1 MKYAKLI
8 FKNILR
14 NKRRTLL
21 TISSLVVSLFLII
34 SLATILT
41 EFDRGA
47 EEASPLR
54 LVSRH
59 AVSLGFVIP
68 MAHLQKMK
76 AVPGVKEAMPF
87 SWFGG
92 IWKDERNFFANFAV
106 DARKMRD
113 VIPEIKMSDADWQA
127 FINDRQGAIVG
138 AKLVKLY
145 GFTPGQRITLKSP
158 IYNESVEFI
167 IRGVYTGSDEK
178 TLYFQYDYLNELLP
192 AWAKDNVSTFSIVT
206 NTAEDVPR
214 VSQAID
220 SIFANTDAPTK
231 TESEREFAL
240 SFQTMIGGVKT
251 FLYAIMAAITFSLLL
266 VMGNTMAMTV
276 RERTKEVGTLKA
288 IGFQRGTITAL
299 FLGESLIV
307 ACIGAAIGIG
317 AAVLLFR
324 SIDMSLYIP
333 YVISFVPTGQTLL
346 LAFALSI
353 FVGLISVIYS
363 AYRVSGLTI
372 AEVQHSQHRRKKR
385 QHTRHCIHD
394 RFDGGGL
401 PDGDGAC
408 TRYRPDFVEQW
419 RAA

>member
-21 TISSLVVSLFLII
+21 TISSLVVSLFLIV

-41 EFDRGA
+41 EFERGSD
-47 EEASPLR
+47 EASPLR

-59 AVSLGFVIP
+59 AVSLGFILP
-68 MAHLQKMK
+68 MAHLQKIK
-76 AVPGVKEAMPF
+76 TVPGVKEAMPF

-92 IWKDERNFFANFAV
+92 IYIDEKNFFANFAV
-106 DARKMRD
+106 DARKLKE
-113 VIPEIKMSDADWQA
+113 VVPELKMPDADWQT

-138 AKLVKLY
+138 QKLVKLH

-158 IYNESVEFI
+158 IYNQSVEFI

-178 TLYFQYDYLNELLP
+178 TLYFHHDYINELLP
-192 AWAKDNVSTFSIVT
+192 DWGKDQVSTFSILV
-206 NTAEDVPR
+206 NTPEDVPR
-214 VSQAID
+214 VGQAID

-231 TESEREFAL
+231 TKSEREFAL
-240 SFQTMIGGVKT
+240 SFQTMMGGVKQ
-251 FLYAIMAAITFSLLL
+251 FLYGIMAAITFSLLL

-299 FLGESLIV
+299 FLSEALIV

-317 AAVLLFR
+317 AAVLIFN
-324 SIDMSLYIP
+324 SIDLGLYIP
-333 YVISFVPTGQTLL
+333 FFIKFIPTPQTLVA
-346 LAFALSI
+346 AFGLSI
-353 FVGLISVIYS
+353 LVGLISVIYS

-372 AEVQHSQHRRKKR
+372 AEALRS
-385 QHTRHCIHD
+385 T
-394 RFDGGGL
+394 
-401 PDGDGAC
+401 
-408 TRYRPDFVEQW
+408 E
-419 RAA
+419 

>member
-21 TISSLVVSLFLII
+21 TISSLVVSLFLIVC
-34 SLATILT
+34 LATVLT

-47 EEASPLR
+47 SEASPLR

-59 AVSLGFVIP
+59 AVSLTFVLPI
-68 MAHLQKMK
+68 AHLQKIK
-76 AVPGVKEAMPF
+76 AVPGVKEVIPF

-92 IWKDERNFFANFAV
+92 IYIDERNFFANFSV
-106 DARKMRD
+106 DARKLRD
-113 VIPEIKMSDADWQA
+113 VVPELKMTDAEWQA

-138 AKLVKLY
+138 QKLVKLH

-158 IYNESVEFI
+158 IYNQSVEFI
-167 IRGVYTGSDEK
+167 IRGIYTGSDEK
-178 TLYFQYDYLNELLP
+178 TLYFHHEYINEMLP
-192 AWAKDNVSTFSIVT
+192 EGMKDFAGTFSILA
-206 NTAEDVPR
+206 NSPEEVPR
-214 VSQAID
+214 IAQQID

-231 TESEREFAL
+231 TENEREFAM
-240 SFQTMIGGVKT
+240 SFQTMMGGVKQ
-251 FLYAIMAAITFSLLL
+251 FLYGIMAAITFSLLL

-299 FLGESLIV
+299 FLIEALIL

-317 AAVLLFR
+317 AAVLIFN
-324 SIDMSLYIP
+324 SIDLGLYIP
-333 YVISFVPTGQTLL
+333 FFIAFVPTKQTLI
-346 LAFALSI
+346 AVFVLSI
-353 FVGLISVIYS
+353 LVGLISVIYS

-372 AEVQHSQHRRKKR
+372 AEALRS
-385 QHTRHCIHD
+385 T
-394 RFDGGGL
+394 
-401 PDGDGAC
+401 
-408 TRYRPDFVEQW
+408 E
-419 RAA
+419 

>member
-41 EFDRGA
+41 EFDRGT

-76 AVPGVKEAMPF
+76 TVPGVKEAMPF

-92 IWKDERNFFANFAV
+92 IYKDERNFFANFAV

-158 IYNESVEFI
+158 IYNQEVEFI

-192 AWAKDNVSTFSIVT
+192 AWAKDQVSTFSIVA

-214 VSQAID
+214 VGQAID

-240 SFQTMIGGVKT
+240 SFQTMMGGVKT

-299 FLGESLIV
+299 FLGEALIV

-317 AAVLLFR
+317 AAALLFR
-324 SIDMSLYIP
+324 SVDLSLYIP
-333 YVISFVPTGQTLL
+333 NLISFIPTNETLGI
-346 LAFALSI
+346 AFGLSI
-353 FVGLISVIYS
+353 LVGFVSVIYS

-372 AEVQHSQHRRKKR
+372 AEALRS
-385 QHTRHCIHD
+385 T
-394 RFDGGGL
+394 
-401 PDGDGAC
+401 
-408 TRYRPDFVEQW
+408 E
-419 RAA
+419 

>member
-1 MKYAKLI
+1 MKFAKLI

-14 NKRRTLL
+14 NKLRTLL
-21 TISSLVVSLFLII
+21 TISSLVVSLFLIV

-41 EFDRGA
+41 EFERGT

-68 MAHLQKMK
+68 MAHLQKIK
-76 AVPGVKEAMPF
+76 QVPGVKEAMPF

-92 IWKDERNFFANFAV
+92 IYKDERNFFANFAV
-106 DARKMRD
+106 DPRKLKD
-113 VIPEIKMSDADWQA
+113 VLPEVKMSDADWQA
-127 FINDRQGAIVG
+127 FINDRQGAVVG
-138 AKLVKLY
+138 QKLVKLY
-145 GFTPGQRITLKSP
+145 GFTPGQRVTLKSP
-158 IYNESVEFI
+158 IYNQSVEFI
-167 IRGVYTGSDEK
+167 VRGVYTGSDEK
-178 TLYFQYDYLNELLP
+178 TLYFHYDYLNELLP
-192 AWAKDNVSTFSIVT
+192 AWAKDQVSTFSILA

-220 SIFANTDAPTK
+220 SIFVNTDAPTK

-240 SFQTMIGGVKT
+240 SFQTMMGGVKQ
-251 FLYAIMAAITFSLLL
+251 FLYGIMAAITFSLLL

-299 FLGESLIV
+299 FLGEALIV

-317 AAVLLFR
+317 AAVLIFNSVDL
-324 SIDMSLYIP
+324 SLYIP
-333 YVISFVPTGQTLL
+333 NFISFVPTRQTLL
-346 LAFALSI
+346 AAFVLSMA
-353 FVGLISVIYS
+353 VGLISVVYS

-372 AEVQHSQHRRKKR
+372 AQALRSTE
-385 QHTRHCIHD
+385 
-394 RFDGGGL
+394 
-401 PDGDGAC
+401 
-408 TRYRPDFVEQW
+408 
-419 RAA
+419 

>member
-41 EFDRGA
+41 EFDRGSD
-47 EEASPLR
+47 EASPVR
-54 LVSRH
+54 LVTRH
-59 AVSLGFVIP
+59 AVSLTFPLP
-68 MAHLQKMK
+68 MAHLQKIK
-76 AVPGVKEAMPF
+76 TVPGVKDVTPF

-92 IWKDERNFFANFAV
+92 IWKDEKNFFANFSV
-106 DARKMRD
+106 DPGKLR
-113 VIPEIKMSDADWQA
+113 EIVSELKMSDAEWQA

-138 AKLVKLY
+138 QKLVKLY

-158 IYNESVEFI
+158 IYNVSVEFI

-178 TLYFQYDYLNELLP
+178 TLYFHHDYMNELLP
-192 AWAKDNVSTFSIVT
+192 EGAKDLAGTFSILA
-206 NTAEDVPR
+206 NTPEDVPR

-220 SIFANTDAPTK
+220 SLFVNTDAPTK

-240 SFQTMIGGVKT
+240 SFQTMMGGVKQ
-251 FLYAIMAAITFSLLL
+251 FLYGIMGAITFSLLL

-276 RERTKEVGTLKA
+276 RERTREVGTLKA

-299 FLGESLIV
+299 FLGESLLV
-307 ACIGAAIGIG
+307 ACIGAGIGIG
-317 AAVLLFR
+317 AAALLFN

-333 YVISFVPTGQTLL
+333 NFISFVPTRQTLL
-346 LAFALSI
+346 AAFVLSI
-353 FVGLISVIYS
+353 LVGLISVIYS

-372 AEVQHSQHRRKKR
+372 AQALRSTE
-385 QHTRHCIHD
+385 
-394 RFDGGGL
+394 
-401 PDGDGAC
+401 
-408 TRYRPDFVEQW
+408 
-419 RAA
+419 